1 MVFSFLYVVLRRLLE
16 LLALRR
22 RGEAQKDIEIV
33 VLRHQLSVL
42 RRQVKRPVFRRAD
55 RAFMAAASRV
65 LSRERWRSFLFRPET
80 LLRWHRQLVA
90 RKWTRPHR
98 PPGRPALDPEIRE
111 LILRLA
117 RENPRWGYQRIRGE
131 LLKLGIRVSATTV
144 GTLLRRHRLGP
155 APRRGPTWSEFLRQ
169 QASGILACDF
179 FTVETI
185 TLRTLYVLFSIELGT
200 RRVHLAG
207 TSRNPDSAWVT
218 QQARNLAMDGRLD
231 DVRFLIR
238 DRDA

>member
-22 RGEAQKDIEIV
+22 RGEAQKDLEIV

-42 RRQVKRPVFRRAD
+42 RRQVKRPVFRPAD
-55 RAFMAAASRV
+55 RAFMAGASRV
-65 LSRERWRSFLFRPET
+65 LSRERWRSFLVRPET
-80 LLRWHRQLVA
+80 VLRWHRQLVA

-98 PPGRPALDPEIRE
+98 PPGRPALGPEIRD

-144 GTLLRRHRLGP
+144 ATLLRRHRLGP
-155 APRRGPTWSEFLRQ
+155 GAAARSDVERVLASTGEQHPGVRLLHRGDHHTPDPVRP
-169 QASGILACDF
+169 
-179 FTVETI
+179 
-185 TLRTLYVLFSIELGT
+185 VL
-200 RRVHLAG
+200 H
-207 TSRNPDSAWVT
+207 
-218 QQARNLAMDGRLD
+218 
-231 DVRFLIR
+231 
-238 DRDA
+238 